1 MTQTLEPVSPVDYSD
16 LSADEQNLYIE
27 ITEMFG
33 EKWTHEQT
41 LDFMGELDHYSI
53 TTSDNLCDAFIYVTD
68 CQYTEDGAKAEF
80 AEYWYC
86 ETMDSE
92 PGAYDN
98 VVVDWAAT
106 YDYALRFDTFII
118 EFDGDFYFFSSNY

>member
-1 MTQTLEPVSPVDYSD
+1 MPGTAVDYSD
-16 LSADEQNLYIE
+16 LSADEQNLYME

-41 LDFMGELDHYSI
+41 LDFMGELDDYGI
-53 TTSDNLCDAFIYVTD
+53 TTSDNLRDAFIYITD
-68 CQYTEDGAKAEF
+68 TQYTEEGAKAEF

-86 ETMDSE
+86 ETMGQSE
-92 PGAYDN
+92 AYDN

-106 YDYALRFDTFII
+106 YDYALRFDMFII
-118 EFDGDFYFFSSNY
+118 EFDGDFYFFNSNY